1 MRQPDLGFDPFD
13 PPLARRA
20 LCAPCTMAGRD
31 GLLLVEQHNEH
42 RVTVCCDTC
51 SFSRLYGPEG
61 PVESDAAVE
70 ATGPGKETDMAK
82 LMTSPTSPTSPTKTP
97 DSDPLCC
104 VKSCLVA
111 AKQGGLCDKHYLG
124 LGLLLQFIRL
134 ERWINCGKPDL
145 TLWSDAYGPV
155 SSKWLDFLDQN
166 TELHRSLSPPPGDG
180 GEADATTEP
189 HPAVADASSP
199 VTFSSGDGAQVDHLT
214 FPVGDAD
221 FDAVKIRKYWTL
233 FDADGRVVV
242 QLPIADAPRPAMK
255 VAGGACG

>member
-61 PVESDAAVE
+61 PVE
-70 ATGPGKETDMAK
+70 TDMAK
-82 LMTSPTSPTSPTKTP
+82 LMTP

-111 AKQGGLCDKHYLG
+111 AKKWCLCGKHY
-124 LGLLLQFIRL
+124 Q
-134 ERWINCGKPDL
+134 RWLNCGKPDL

-166 TELHRSLSPPPGDG
+166 TELHRSLSPSPSPPGDG